1 MTHWNRPP
9 IAFGWLLL
17 FCFALAILAHPA
29 YSQESTTEP
38 PLDSK
43 LLQSLVPKTESVPQV
58 DDLMARMTLEEK
70 IGQLNLLNPGGVTTG
85 TTFSEGVEKKI
96 KAGRVGGLF
105 GFSDPKDIAD
115 AQTVAINE
123 SRLKIPLLIGADI
136 IHGYKTTF
144 PIPLATA
151 SSWDMEMI
159 ERIAQVA
166 AKEGTADGYNWNFS
180 PMVDIARDP
189 RWGRIAEGAG
199 EDPYLSSAVARAAV
213 KGYQGSDLTDS
224 KTMLACVKHFAL
236 YGAVEAGRDYNSVDM
251 SRIRMFNE
259 YLPPYKAAIDAGA
272 ATCMTSFNDVDGIPA
287 TGNRW
292 LLTDLLRERWQFKGM
307 VVSDYTSVNE
317 MTAHGLGDLQ
327 QVASLALNAG
337 LDMDM
342 VGEGFVKTLEKSL
355 KEEKVTEKQIE
366 QACRRVLMA
375 KHKLGLFEDPL
386 RYTDADRPAKDILS
400 KENRKEAR
408 EAAKRTFVLLK
419 NHDNV
424 LPLAADAK
432 IALVGP
438 LVDSRNNMLGT
449 WAPTGELDLAVT
461 VLEGFGNV
469 SPDATIKYAKGAN
482 VTEDKKLAKAVNAFG
497 PRATFDKRSPDELL
511 EEALTIAK
519 QSDVVVAVVGEASEM
534 SGESASRTDLSIPKS
549 QKRLIRALVKTGKP
563 VVLVLMSGRPLTIAE
578 EYDLPVSILQVW
590 FPGTEAGNAI
600 ADVVFGEYNPSGKLT
615 ATWPR
620 NVGQIPIYHSI
631 RSTGRPAP
639 KGDFT
644 KFTTSYIDSPNS
656 PLLPFGYGLSYTSF
670 EYSNLKID
678 QSKIKQ
684 GQSVNVTVT
693 LKNAGDVDGEEV
705 VQLYLRDV
713 VRSITQP
720 VRQLKGFKK
729 VLVAAGESK
738 TVTLELQPEDLKFY
752 NSDLE
757 FVAEPGDFEI
767 FVGGDSGA
775 DLKASFKLE

>member
-1 MTHWNRPP
+1 
-9 IAFGWLLL
+9 
-17 FCFALAILAHPA
+17 
-29 YSQESTTEP
+29 
-38 PLDSK
+38 
-43 LLQSLVPKTESVPQV
+43 
-58 DDLMARMTLEEK
+58 MA
-70 IGQLNLLNPGGVTTG
+70 TG
-85 TTFSEGVEKKI
+85 TTVSDDVEKKI

-105 GFSDPKDIAD
+105 GFSEPKNIVKT
-115 AQTVAINE
+115 QTIAINE
-123 SRLKIPLLIGADI
+123 SRLKIPLLIGGDI

-151 SSWDMEMI
+151 ASWDMEMI

-166 AKEGTADGYNWNFS
+166 AKEATADGYNWNFS

-199 EDPYLSSAVARAAV
+199 EDPYLGSAVARAVV
-213 KGYQGSDLTDS
+213 KGYQGSDLTADD
-224 KTMLACVKHFAL
+224 TMLACVKHFAL
-236 YGAVEAGRDYNSVDM
+236 YGAAEAGRDYNSVDM
-251 SRIRMFNE
+251 SRVRMFNE
-259 YLPPYKAAIDAGA
+259 YFPPYKAAIDAGA

-292 LLTDLLRERWQFKGM
+292 LLTDLLRKQWQFKGM

-317 MTAHGLGDLQ
+317 MIAHGLGDLQ
-327 QVASLALNAG
+327 QVASLSLNAG

-342 VGEGFVKTLEKSL
+342 VGEGYARTLEKSL
-355 KEEKVTEKQIE
+355 EEKKVTLQQID

-375 KHKLGLFEDPL
+375 KYQLGLFEDPL
-386 RYTDADRPAKDILS
+386 RYNDPNRPARDILS
-400 KENRKEAR
+400 DENRKEAR

-419 NHDNV
+419 NPNNV
-424 LPLAADAK
+424 LPLAADTK

-438 LVDSRNNMLGT
+438 LADSRNNMLGT

-461 VLEGFGNV
+461 ALEGFRNV
-469 SPDATIKYAKGAN
+469 SPDSTIRYAKGAN
-482 VTEDKKLAKAVNAFG
+482 LTDDINLAKAVNVFG
-497 PRATFDKRSPDELL
+497 PRVTIDKRSPDQLL
-511 EEALTIAK
+511 KEALTIAK

-578 EYDLPVSILQVW
+578 EYELPVSILQVW

-600 ADVVFGEYNPSGKLT
+600 ADVVFGKYNPSGKLT

-620 NVGQIPIYHSI
+620 SVGQIPIYHSI
-631 RSTGRPAP
+631 RTTGRPAP
-639 KGDFT
+639 KGDFQ

-656 PLLPFGYGLSYTSF
+656 PLLPFGFGLSYTKF
-670 EYSNLKID
+670 AYSNLKI
-678 QSKIKQ
+678 SRSRIKQ
-684 GQSVNVTVT
+684 GQSINVTLS
-693 LKNAGDVDGEEV
+693 LKNVGDRDGEEV

-713 VRSITQP
+713 VRSITPP

-729 VLVAAGESK
+729 VFVAAGESQ
-738 TVTLELQPEDLKFY
+738 TVSLELKPDDLKFY
-752 NSDLE
+752 DSDLD
-757 FVAEPGDFEI
+757 FVAEPGAFEI
-767 FVGGDSGA
+767 FVGGDSNA
-775 DLKASFKLE
+775 DLKASFVLE